1 LKAVEPTRC
10 PDTYIGTID
19 PLLPCPLVKKLLLL
33 LALVGV
39 GILAARK
46 IRST

>member
-1 LKAVEPTRC
+1 
-10 PDTYIGTID
+10 
-19 PLLPCPLVKKLLLL
+19 VKKLLLL